1 MPKIKT
7 KRGAAKRFTT
17 TKKGGIK
24 RNKASVGTKLRQSI
38 RTTVAKGS
46 ATLMKKEPSLVPDVD
61 KKINKSARYPQWT
74 VYSSVHHLRLPRI

>member
-24 RNKASVGTKLRQSI
+24 RSKAYASHILAKKSTKRKRRLR
-38 RTTVAKGS
+38 RA
-46 ATLMKKEPSLVPDVD
+46 D
-61 KKINKSARYPQWT
+61 
-74 VYSSVHHLRLPRI
+74 SVHSTDHGAVKRLIPYSF